1 VEARR
6 APLDPRELLRGWC
19 GCWDTYLG
27 HLEGQHVLLTAE
39 LFLQSSISNVLK
51 LSYFSFSV
59 LSIADLSDSFLIKV
73 LSYNHKKTS

>member
-1 VEARR
+1 
-6 APLDPRELLRGWC
+6 
-19 GCWDTYLG
+19 
-27 HLEGQHVLLTAE
+27 VLLTAE